1 MAEAARNRE
10 SQSLRDGEVFEL
22 LNFDH
27 ERSEIV

>member
-1 MAEAARNRE
+1 VRNRK
-10 SQSLRDGEVFEL
+10 SQSLWDGEVFEL